1 MKMLTTELV
10 ATGAFLLALSG
21 CATITKSP
29 DQTVSVNTKPAGA
42 ECTLTREDK
51 IIAVI
56 NPTPGSIN
64 VQKDKDPIRVTCKKQ
79 GFLDN
84 TGEMSSEFEAMTF
97 GNIIFGGLIG
107 VGVDAVSG
115 AMHEYPPL
123 VTITLIPEQFE
134 STVTR
139 DAFFDAMRDDLME
152 ESTKV
157 SERVKRQCAEDEC
170 ERQLKAVEEARLQ
183 KVNQIEAQRMAAKVT
198 GTQ

>member
-10 ATGAFLLALSG
+10 ATGAFLLELSG

-42 ECTLTREDK
+42 ECTLTREGK